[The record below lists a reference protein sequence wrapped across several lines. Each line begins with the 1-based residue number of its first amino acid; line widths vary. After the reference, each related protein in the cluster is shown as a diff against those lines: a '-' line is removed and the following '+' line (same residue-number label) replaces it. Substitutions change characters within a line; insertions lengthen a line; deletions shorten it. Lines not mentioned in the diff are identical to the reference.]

1 MRKIKTR
8 FRKTYKRLD
17 FRHKTIIGLVIFF
30 TCITVLGII
39 LSGILQ
45 FWIIL
50 ELIYLTIASVFFYY
64 FGSKLPFYMTK
75 IESKSF
81 YIMGEKKF
89 RKVEKDFL
97 ARHPFVKRF
106 NFRQVVLLREYREDG
121 TLFSETPYNHGR
133 IEGEKLIYTIT
144 GKLRRSSMYKSD
156 YLNGYS
162 KKISGNYMSLEQH
175 FKKSKLHGITREYDI
190 ATGKLVKEINYKNN
204 KIDGIMKKYDPR
216 RGELL
221 EETSYKNG
229 VKNGLSKFYYQTG
242 QLKSETPYKNN
253 VIDGIVKIYFKS
265 GNLHSEIQHTNG
277 TKNGPATFYY
287 QTGQLKSEIP
297 YKNGLLSGI
306 EKTYYKSETILSE
319 TRYQDDVQKE
329 PTKFYDPDGK
339 LQ

>member
-1 MRKIKTR
+1 MRKIKIR
-8 FRKTYKRLD
+8 FRKTYQRLGL
-17 FRHKTIIGLVIFF
+17 RHKTILGLVIFF
-30 TCITVLGII
+30 TCINILGII

-50 ELIYLTIASVFFYY
+50 ELICLTIASIFFYY
-64 FGSKLPFYMTK
+64 FGSDLPFYMTR

-81 YIMGEKKF
+81 YIMGEMKF
-89 RKVEKDFL
+89 RKVEKDFT
-97 ARHPFVKRF
+97 ARHPLVKRF

-162 KKISGNYMSLEQH
+162 KKISGDYLSLEQH
-175 FKKSKLHGITREYDI
+175 FKKAKLHGITREYDI

-216 RGELL
+216 MGELL

-229 VKNGLSKFYYQTG
+229 VRNGLSKFYYQTG

-253 VIDGIVKIYFKS
+253 VIGGVVKIYFKS
-265 GNLHSEIQHTNG
+265 GNLHSEIPHIDG
-277 TKNGPATFYY
+277 IKDGPAKFYY
-287 QTGQLKSEIP
+287 QTEQLKSEIP
-297 YKNGLLSGI
+297 YKDGLLNGI
-306 EKTYYKSETILSE
+306 EKIYYKSGTLLSE

-329 PTKFYDPDGK
+329 PAKFYSPDGK